1 MKSRFTSIVIII
13 SLLLL
18 FTVAGICQD
27 KVSAADVVDKIGQG
41 SINWSAG
48 YIEAVGIGA
57 LSDKLISK
65 INARPIA
72 MRAAKAD
79 ALRNL
84 LEIIKNVP
92 VDSTKAVKYFTGG
105 NNVID
110 AQINTLANKSLIDD
124 YQYISGGKTEIR
136 LRVPLYGDLVRII
149 MPLAMANPPAT
160 PVTSA
165 LEAPANVV
173 CTGIVVDAREIQARP
188 AMLPIIFDEDGKEV
202 YGSAYVNL
210 EYAVKEGMSGY
221 SRDLSAAKSNQRVK
235 GNPLTVRALKTS
247 GPGKSDIIIS
257 NADARQ
263 IRISAEKTSFLNQ
276 CKVIIVLD

>member
-1 MKSRFTSIVIII
+1 MII

-27 KVSAADVVDKIGQG
+27 KVSAGDVVDKIGQG

-72 MRAAKAD
+72 MRAAKVD
-79 ALRNL
+79 ALHNL
-84 LEIIKNVP
+84 LEIIKNVQ
-92 VDSTKAVKYFTGG
+92 VNSAKSVKDFTGG

-110 AQINTLANKSLIDD
+110 SKINTLAKKSLIDD
-124 YQYISGGKTEIR
+124 YQYMSGGKTEIR
-136 LRVPLYGDLVRII
+136 LRVPLYGDLARII
-149 MPLAMANPPAT
+149 MPLAMVDPPAT

-165 LEAPANVV
+165 LEAPANIV

-188 AMLPIIFDEDGKEV
+188 AILPRIFDEDGREV
-202 YGSAYVNL
+202 YGSANIDL

-221 SRDLSAAKSNQRVK
+221 SKDLNTAQSNQRVK
-235 GNPLTVRALKTS
+235 GNPLTIKALKTS

-257 NADARQ
+257 NGDARQ
-263 IRISAEKTSFLNQ
+263 VRSSAEKTSFLKQ